1 LFFLSRQGAALQDDR
16 AFFSLWRV
24 CPPWSFVRWCRGS
37 GFVACVPF
45 PFPFFFFCVL
55 TMLVSRIV
63 IESKRLDQEEQD
75 AEELFRAEREAFAQ
89 AQRRLDESLAR
100 LDRIRRQ
107 KRSLLTKGT
116 VMVQRGLASL
126 DEVEEVERQESSAVM
141 EAQASAAV
149 DVIDWNAVLGVL
161 PELSSPGDPDFF
173 GGTVVTSQGSGGA

>member
-1 LFFLSRQGAALQDDR
+1 MVPGFRFRRVRS
-16 AFFSLWRV
+16 FS
-24 CPPWSFVRWCRGS
+24 
-37 GFVACVPF
+37 F
-45 PFPFFFFCVL
+45 PLFFFCVL